1 MLHVPYAQ
9 DRECNS
15 SSSQGSASVAP
26 WDTTF
31 NRALNQVK
39 SVGRQAKPSSAG
51 RVPGFGAV
59 TWSEYYGSS
68 MGKKAESAEVR
79 SLREQVAQIP

>member
-9 DRECNS
+9 DDECSKS
-15 SSSQGSASVAP
+15 SSSQGSAPVAK

-31 NRALNQVK
+31 NRALNRVK
-39 SVGRQAKPSSAG
+39 NVDRQAKPSSAG

-59 TWSEYYGSS
+59 TWYEYYGSS
-68 MGKKAESAEVR
+68 RG
-79 SLREQVAQIP
+79 